1 MNDHCPLG
9 SDPRRKQNSAYDL
22 LYSLFF
28 VYRIPTS
35 ANLSPSLPK
44 RRKVMRVVAIIP
56 AAGEGRRMGR
66 AVEKQFLHL
75 HGVPVLAHTLGVFDK
90 SPEVDDV
97 VLVVA
102 PQQRQALK
110 ESVLGPYPC
119 RKLLGVVDG
128 GSERQDSVAS
138 GLDAV
143 PGDSELVVVHDGVR
157 PLVSVDL
164 LGAVLKAANEHGA
177 ALAAIPA
184 GDTVKRAR
192 GEVVVE
198 TLERETI
205 WLAQTPQAF
214 QASLLRSAYEKAF
227 RDKIMVTD
235 DAALVESLGVSVHL
249 VPGSPE
255 NIKVTTPTDLVIAEA
270 LLAQREVQGI

>member
-1 MNDHCPLG
+1 
-9 SDPRRKQNSAYDL
+9 
-22 LYSLFF
+22 
-28 VYRIPTS
+28 
-35 ANLSPSLPK
+35 
-44 RRKVMRVVAIIP
+44 MRVVAIIP
-56 AAGEGRRMGR
+56 AAGEGRRMGE

-75 HGVPVLAHTLGVFDK
+75 QGIPVLAHTLGVFDK
-90 SPEVDDV
+90 SPEVDGV

-110 ESVLGPYPC
+110 ENVLGPYPC

-128 GSERQDSVAS
+128 GSERQDSVAR
-138 GLDAV
+138 GLEAV
-143 PGDSELVVVHDGVR
+143 PGDCELVVVHDGVR
-157 PLVSVDL
+157 PLVSVAL
-164 LGAVLKAANEHGA
+164 LGAVLEAANYHGA

-184 GDTVKRAR
+184 RDTVKRAKE
-192 GEVVVE
+192 EVVAE

-214 QASLLRSAYEKAF
+214 QANLLRLAYEKAS
-227 RDKIMVTD
+227 RDKILVTD

-255 NIKVTTPTDLVIAEA
+255 NIKVTTPTDLIIAEA
-270 LLAQREVQGI
+270 LLAKREQGTG

>member
-1 MNDHCPLG
+1 
-9 SDPRRKQNSAYDL
+9 
-22 LYSLFF
+22 
-28 VYRIPTS
+28 
-35 ANLSPSLPK
+35 
-44 RRKVMRVVAIIP
+44 MRVVAIIP
-56 AAGEGRRMGR
+56 AAGEGQRMGGTV
-66 AVEKQFLHL
+66 AKQFLSL
-75 HGVPVLAHTLGVFDK
+75 QGIPVLAHTLGVFDM
-90 SPEVDDV
+90 SPDVDGV

-102 PQQRQALK
+102 PRQRQALK
-110 ESVLGPYPC
+110 DSVLGPYPC

-255 NIKVTTPTDLVIAEA
+255 NIKVTTPTDLVVAEA
-270 LLAQREVQGI
+270 ILAKREQGTV

>member
-1 MNDHCPLG
+1 
-9 SDPRRKQNSAYDL
+9 
-22 LYSLFF
+22 
-28 VYRIPTS
+28 
-35 ANLSPSLPK
+35 
-44 RRKVMRVVAIIP
+44 MRVTAIIP
-56 AAGEGRRMGR
+56 AAGEGRRMGGT
-66 AVEKQFLHL
+66 VEKQFLHL
-75 HGVPVLAHTLGVFDK
+75 HGIPVLAHTLGVFDK

-110 ESVLGPYPC
+110 ERVLGPYPC
-119 RKLLGVVDG
+119 RKLSGVVDG
-128 GSERQDSVAS
+128 GSKRQDSVAR

-143 PGDSELVVVHDGVR
+143 PGDSGLVVVHDGVR

-214 QASLLRSAYEKAF
+214 QVSLLRLAYEKAS
-227 RDKIMVTD
+227 RDRMMVTD

-255 NIKVTTPTDLVIAEA
+255 NIKVTTPTDLIIAEA
-270 LLAQREVQGI
+270 LLAQREVEGT

>member
-1 MNDHCPLG
+1 
-9 SDPRRKQNSAYDL
+9 
-22 LYSLFF
+22 
-28 VYRIPTS
+28 
-35 ANLSPSLPK
+35 
-44 RRKVMRVVAIIP
+44 MRVSAIIP
-56 AAGEGRRMGR
+56 AAGEGRRMGG
-66 AVEKQFLHL
+66 AVEKQFLL
-75 HGVPVLAHTLGVFDK
+75 LQGVPVLAHTLGVFDK

-110 ESVLGPYPC
+110 EHVLGPYPC
-119 RKLLGVVDG
+119 RKLIRVVDG
-128 GSERQDSVAS
+128 GSERQESVAS
-138 GLDAV
+138 GLEAV
-143 PGDSELVVVHDGVR
+143 PGNCDLVVVHDGVR

-184 GDTVKRAR
+184 GDTVKRAEER
-192 GEVVVE
+192 VVVE
-198 TLERETI
+198 TLKRETI

-214 QASLLRSAYEKAF
+214 QANLLRSAYEKAF

-255 NIKVTTPTDLVIAEA
+255 NIKVTTPTDLVVAEA
-270 LLAQREVQGI
+270 ILAQREAAWT